1 MRLSIEPN
9 PAGLVRIA
17 EAGEYH
23 GNATYTGRISE
34 NFTWEEFQRS
44 EAADKLGID
53 NSIPD
58 ESIAAQIRSL
68 VVTVL
73 QPLRGAYGK
82 PLAVNSGYR
91 SPALNKAIKGA
102 KNSQHTKGQAA
113 DIATGNPRE
122 LARLVLRKN
131 LPFDQMILYPTFIH
145 ISHRHPGSQRNQ
157 ILYHKSYQDKTL

>member
-9 PAGLVRIA
+9 PAGTVRIA
-17 EAGEYH
+17 KTGECS
-23 GNATYTGRISE
+23 GNAAYTGRISK

-91 SPALNKAIKGA
+91 SPVLNKAIKGA
-102 KNSQHTKGQAA
+102 NSSQHTKGQAA
-113 DIATGNPRE
+113 DIATDNPRE

-145 ISHRHPGSQRNQ
+145 LSHKHPGPQRSQ
-157 ILYHKSYQDKTL
+157 ILYNKSDQVKTL

>member
-1 MRLSIEPN
+1 MRLSIEPA
-9 PAGLVRIA
+9 PTGTVRIA
-17 EAGEYH
+17 ETGEGG
-23 GNATYTGRISE
+23 GNTTYTDRISE

-53 NSIPD
+53 NRIPD

-73 QPLRGAYGK
+73 QPLRRAYGR

-91 SPALNKAIKGA
+91 SPDLNKAIKGA
-102 KNSQHTKGQAA
+102 NNSQHTKGQAA
-113 DIATGNPRE
+113 DIAIDNPLE

-145 ISHRHPGSQRNQ
+145 LSHRHPGPQRNQ
-157 ILYHKSYQDKTL
+157 ILYHKSYQGKTL

>member
-1 MRLSIEPN
+1 MK
-9 PAGLVRIA
+9 
-17 EAGEYH
+17 
-23 GNATYTGRISE
+23 YTGQISE

-58 ESIAAQIRSL
+58 ESIASQIRSL

-73 QPLRGAYGK
+73 QPLRRAYGK

-91 SPALNKAIKGA
+91 SPALNKTIKGA
-102 KNSQHTKGQAA
+102 NNSQHTKGQAA
-113 DIATGNPRE
+113 DIATDNPRE
-122 LARLVLRKN
+122 LARLVLQKN

-145 ISHRHPGSQRNQ
+145 LSHKHPGPQRNQ
-157 ILYHKSYQDKTL
+157 ILYHKSYQGKTL

>member
-1 MRLSIEPN
+1 MK
-9 PAGLVRIA
+9 
-17 EAGEYH
+17 
-23 GNATYTGRISE
+23 YTGQISE

-58 ESIAAQIRSL
+58 ESIAAQMRSL

-102 KNSQHTKGQAA
+102 NNSQHTKGQAA
-113 DIATGNPRE
+113 DIATDNPRE
-122 LARLVLRKN
+122 LARLVLQKN

-145 ISHRHPGSQRNQ
+145 LSHRHPGPQRNQ
-157 ILYHKSYQDKTL
+157 ILYHKSYQGKTL

>member
-1 MRLSIEPN
+1 MRLSIEPT
-9 PAGLVRIA
+9 PTGTVRID
-17 EAGEYH
+17 EAGECH

-145 ISHRHPGSQRNQ
+145 LSHRHPGPQRNK
-157 ILYHKSYQDKTL
+157 ILYHKSYQGKTL

>member
-1 MRLSIEPN
+1 MRLSIEPS
-9 PAGLVRIA
+9 PAGTVRIA
-17 EAGEYH
+17 KTGECSW
-23 GNATYTGRISE
+23 NAAYTGHISE

-73 QPLRGAYGK
+73 QPLRSAYGS
-82 PLAVNSGYR
+82 PLAINSGYR

-145 ISHRHPGSQRNQ
+145 LSHRHPGPKRNQ
-157 ILYHKSYQDKTL
+157 ILYHKSYQGKTL